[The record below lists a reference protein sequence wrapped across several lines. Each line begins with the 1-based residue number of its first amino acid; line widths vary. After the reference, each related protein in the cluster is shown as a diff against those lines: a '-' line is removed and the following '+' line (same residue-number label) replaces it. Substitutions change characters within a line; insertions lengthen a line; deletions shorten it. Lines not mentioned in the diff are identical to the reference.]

1 MDQRSCIDSPYRRI
15 TFNILA
21 SSRGRSWQGCDAA
34 LYEVSDG
41 SSNDFMPNN
50 TVTMH
55 VGRPAAVAAR
65 CGQIYEHRVE
75 LPGDLEIVPA
85 GYWRTWETATPT
97 VKLRVSLTPALMN
110 GVAESLGMNAD
121 GVSLELRLHFWDKPI
136 QYILSSLCAELQ
148 AENPIGRLYA
158 ESLAT
163 ALAAR
168 LLSQYR
174 GTRSPI
180 GGLPK
185 RQLQQLLEYI
195 DENVA
200 RDLSLQELAS
210 VVSASGSHFN
220 VLFKKSTGSSPH
232 QFVLRARV
240 RRAVDLITG
249 SSLELSEI
257 ALRCGFANQSHMSRS
272 VRRFHGITPA
282 ELRRQRE

>member
-1 MDQRSCIDSPYRRI
+1 
-15 TFNILA
+15 
-21 SSRGRSWQGCDAA
+21 
-34 LYEVSDG
+34 
-41 SSNDFMPNN
+41 MPNN

-55 VGRPAAVAAR
+55 VGRPAVVTTQ
-65 CGQIYEHRVE
+65 CGNLYEHRVE
-75 LPGDLEIVPA
+75 ILGDLEIVPA

-110 GVAESLGMNAD
+110 EVAESLGVSAD
-121 GVSLELRLHFWDKPI
+121 SVSLAPRLHVCDRPI
-136 QYILSSLCAELQ
+136 RDILSSIGAELRT
-148 AENPIGRLYA
+148 EYPIGRLYV

-168 LLSQYR
+168 LLKQHSHKR
-174 GTRSPI
+174 ASL

-210 VVSASGSHFN
+210 VVSASGSHFT
-220 VLFKKSTGSSPH
+220 VLFKKSTGTSPH

-240 RRAVDLITG
+240 ARAVDLIIG
-249 SSLELSEI
+249 SSTQLSEI
-257 ALRCGFANQSHMSRS
+257 ALRCGFANQSHMSRC
-272 VRRFHGITPA
+272 VRRFHGMTPA